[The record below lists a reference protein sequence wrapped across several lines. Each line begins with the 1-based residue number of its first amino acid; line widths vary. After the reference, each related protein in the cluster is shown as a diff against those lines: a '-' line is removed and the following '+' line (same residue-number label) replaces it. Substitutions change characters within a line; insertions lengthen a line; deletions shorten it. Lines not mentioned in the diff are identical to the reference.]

1 MTRRDGDGTERRL
14 TNRAR
19 TANSGHGES
28 SHDVSKRCEG
38 SHGPEPKEKTPRTRA
53 MTARGEELTI
63 ETRIRK
69 RLRDDDS
76 RLAAEVAYK

>member
-1 MTRRDGDGTERRL
+1 
-14 TNRAR
+14 
-19 TANSGHGES
+19 
-28 SHDVSKRCEG
+28 
-38 SHGPEPKEKTPRTRA
+38 